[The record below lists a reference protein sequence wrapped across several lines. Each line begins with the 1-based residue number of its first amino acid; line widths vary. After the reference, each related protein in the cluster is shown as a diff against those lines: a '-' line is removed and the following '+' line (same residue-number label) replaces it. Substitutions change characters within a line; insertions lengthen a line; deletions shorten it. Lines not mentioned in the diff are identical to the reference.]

1 MSALPD
7 GWEIPRWNDP
17 APVPCTKVMLIAWL
31 NARHGHQIPDD
42 ARMGDLCEVLETA
55 YDARLPNT
63 GGGAYPA
70 TMHDAETGERRTAV
84 VTIPKGALWRT
95 PSGRVVRGVTVTWKG
110 AA

>member
-70 TMHDAETGERRTAV
+70 TRDCWAFTVKHEREIRGGQLRL
-84 VTIPKGALWRT
+84 IPKE
-95 PSGRVVRGVTVTWKG
+95 G